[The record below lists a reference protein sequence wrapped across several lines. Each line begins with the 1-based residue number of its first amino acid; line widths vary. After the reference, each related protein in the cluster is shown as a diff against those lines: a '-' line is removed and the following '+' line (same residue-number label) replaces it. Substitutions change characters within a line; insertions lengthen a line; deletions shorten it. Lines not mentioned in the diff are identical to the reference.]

1 MPDETLTPDD
11 LRRRYDTEAQRYDE
25 KRYIS
30 PKGKYYMEAEAG
42 LLQRLCAGNK
52 RICDVATGTGK
63 NIEALYDQSDFIV
76 GVDVSMNMLR
86 LAQNKL
92 NLSDRD
98 RAVLIQ
104 ADIGYLPFKDD
115 AFDLVLSSKFFHNV
129 PFHTHGTFFREMERV
144 VCRIVIIELFNR
156 MAWFGLP
163 HFIHRLRYLFSSKG
177 RRNYYPW
184 AWRQVTGPRKRI
196 SMNGFGVG
204 LPFSDSHYRF
214 LPLVFKAINHLM
226 MYTPLKYI
234 APKLIYAIDVE

>member
-1 MPDETLTPDD
+1 MLNETLTPDD
-11 LRRRYDTEAQRYDE
+11 LRRRYDAEAERYDE
-25 KRYIS
+25 KRYVS
-30 PKGKYYMEAEAG
+30 PKGQYYMESEAR
-42 LLQRLCAGNK
+42 LLQKLCVGKK

-76 GVDVSMNMLR
+76 GVDISMNMLR

-92 NLSDRD
+92 NLSQRN

-104 ADIGYLPFKDD
+104 ADIEHLPFKDS

-129 PFHTHGTFFREMERV
+129 PVHTHRTFFREMERV
-144 VCRIVIIELFNR
+144 VCCIVIIELFNR

-163 HFIHRLRYLFSSKG
+163 HFLCRLRQLFRSKG
-177 RRNYYPW
+177 SRNYYPW
-184 AWRQVTGPRKRI
+184 AWQRVTGPRKKV

-204 LPFSDSHYRF
+204 LPLSDFHYRF
-214 LPLVFKAINHLM
+214 LPFAFRTINHLM
-226 MYTPLKYI
+226 MYTPCKYI